1 MLCLEFMY
9 LRVITGAEDGRVR
22 IWNIMNGQC
31 CRIMRG
37 NSLSD
42 AVLGLYAVG
51 DRYVKVAV
59 KILVY
64 L

>member
-1 MLCLEFMY
+1 MEFAF

-22 IWNIMNGQC
+22 IWNMINGQC

-37 NSLSD
+37 NSQSDPVLSI
-42 AVLGLYAVG
+42 YAIG
-51 DRYVKVAV
+51 DRYAAQKCH
-59 KILVY
+59 LS